1 MSGRI
6 AVDTNVLMRFI
17 ARDDE
22 AQAQAAASVLA
33 SADAIVV
40 SNVVF
45 TEAVWVLRRV
55 YRFPRADVAGQ
66 VRALIA
72 SEKIECDRAAVQ
84 AGLAM
89 MDKGGDFAHG
99 VIHYEAMRGKA
110 AALATFDRRLA
121 ARLPADKVML
131 LGAE

>member
-66 VRALIA
+66 VRWL
-72 SEKIECDRAAVQ
+72 
-84 AGLAM
+84 
-89 MDKGGDFAHG
+89 
-99 VIHYEAMRGKA
+99 
-110 AALATFDRRLA
+110 
-121 ARLPADKVML
+121 
-131 LGAE
+131 